1 MSLYRLKV
9 IKIVLINIL
18 LVYSFP
24 MAHAEFIKNTSKRQD
39 NSTIYWS
46 LEFPA
51 HNDPRG
57 LLLIA
62 QGSGCLPAIKNKT
75 VQQVKTIAPSFA
87 VLLVEKYGVT
97 HADGPNDQ
105 FKDCSQAYVANHT
118 VEQRTRDV
126 VQIVDELKDSN
137 WWNGKLVL
145 FGGSEGGDVVA
156 RLASRLNPD
165 AAVVFSSG
173 LGQSFAEVLKS
184 LVPPHVAKEVDAKLA
199 YARANPESVEVWG
212 GNSMRWWADVVDRI
226 PVNDLM
232 DSHAPVLLIQGTE
245 DKSSP
250 VSSGR
255 AARDAYA
262 SAGRCELTY
271 WEYPG
276 YDHYMTDTN
285 AVNHRGEVFERIA
298 GWIKK
303 TVIDGAPGCMSDTKK
318 IEINQ

>member
-1 MSLYRLKV
+1 MMNLFRLKA
-9 IKIVLINIL
+9 IKAVLINIL
-18 LVYSFP
+18 LLFSLP
-24 MAHAEFIKNTSKRQD
+24 MAHAEFIKNTSKRPD
-39 NSTIYWS
+39 TSTLYWS

-51 HNDPRG
+51 HSESHG

-75 VQQVKTIAPSFA
+75 VQQVKKIAPKFA

-105 FKDCSQAYVANHT
+105 FKDCSQAYVTNHT
-118 VEQRTRDV
+118 VEQRTRDI
-126 VQIVDELKDSN
+126 VQIVEELKGAD

-156 RLASRLNPD
+156 RLAPKLNPD

-184 LVPPHVAKEVDAKLA
+184 LVPPHVATEVDAKLA
-199 YARANPESVEVWG
+199 YARTNPESVEVWG
-212 GNSMRWWADVVDRI
+212 GNSMRWWADVVDRV
-226 PVNDLM
+226 PVNDLL
-232 DSHAPVLLIQGTE
+232 DSHVPVLLIQGTE

-255 AARDAYA
+255 AARDAYTN
-262 SAGRCELTY
+262 AGRCELSY

-276 YDHYMTDTN
+276 YDHYMTDTDG
-285 AVNHRGEVFERIA
+285 VNHRREVFERVA
-298 GWIKK
+298 RWIEN
-303 TVIDGAPGCMSDTKK
+303 TLLNGAPRCISGVKK
-318 IEINQ
+318 IESN